1 MERPMAEHQQD
12 IKRILRYVAG
22 TLDYG
27 LHYTRHPGATCF
39 VRCYD
44 SDLAS
49 DVDTSK
55 SVGL

>member
-1 MERPMAEHQQD
+1 MAEHQQD
-12 IKRILRYVAG
+12 IKRILCYVAG

-27 LHYTRHPGATCF
+27 LHYTRHPSTTCF